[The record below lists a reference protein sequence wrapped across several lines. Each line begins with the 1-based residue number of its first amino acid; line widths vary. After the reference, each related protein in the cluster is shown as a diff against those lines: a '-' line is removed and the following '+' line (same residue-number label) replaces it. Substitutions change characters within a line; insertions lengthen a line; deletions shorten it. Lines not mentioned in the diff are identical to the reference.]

1 MKHQLLKSRKRT
13 NFELIVDFWKKLVTD
28 VGLIFKEAEKVKM
41 SITDFLSRILF
52 FTILICNLLCYTS
65 ASSDIYEE
73 KYFCVSENQP
83 SSLKYLIFSPNR
95 KYLAPHVL
103 TNLTGKV
110 NVISDKIDNFPLTIS
125 GLLHDQCV
133 SLIELPELFDNKDI
147 FKTRLESIG
156 SNTPDGAPN
165 KFLS

>member
-1 MKHQLLKSRKRT
+1 M
-13 NFELIVDFWKKLVTD
+13 
-28 VGLIFKEAEKVKM
+28 
-41 SITDFLSRILF
+41 TDFLSRIILF

-65 ASSDIYEE
+65 ASSSDIYEE

-147 FKTRLESIG
+147 FKTRLESII
-156 SNTPDGAPN
+156 
-165 KFLS
+165 K

>member
-1 MKHQLLKSRKRT
+1 M
-13 NFELIVDFWKKLVTD
+13 
-28 VGLIFKEAEKVKM
+28 
-41 SITDFLSRILF
+41 TDFLSSRILF
-52 FTILICNLLCYTS
+52 FLIIICNIACYD

-83 SSLKYLIFSPNR
+83 STLKYLIFSPNR

-110 NVISDKIDNFPLTIS
+110 NVISDKINNFPLTIS

-133 SLIELPELFDNKDI
+133 SLIELPELFDNIDI
-147 FKTRLESIG
+147 FKTRLESILKYLKKTLFFTMAEFTWSTYG
-156 SNTPDGAPN
+156 QLESYR
-165 KFLS
+165 